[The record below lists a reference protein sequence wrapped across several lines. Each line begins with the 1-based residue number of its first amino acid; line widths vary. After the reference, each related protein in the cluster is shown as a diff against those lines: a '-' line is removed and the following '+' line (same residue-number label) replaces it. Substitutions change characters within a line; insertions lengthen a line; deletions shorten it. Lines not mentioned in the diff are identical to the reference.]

1 MLPANE
7 PQNNWPR
14 PKPAGLLC
22 GIFLAYFAGTIDA
35 WLGPLS
41 CLRQCCLQ
49 PYRGGGLR
57 GRTMETGGKSI
68 RRPPASAASVCV
80 SGGSAERWRN
90 RVSPAPS
97 GSSSD
102 IRMSAKQA
110 GGRNNRLHAAERS
123 LEHGSEKYR
132 VVCYFSWSPVTHT
145 RLVEQCCVNA
155 ASLRRYTQVS
165 QRHRCVTA
173 TTYVHAVLH
182 QQVLSSP
189 NPAAA
194 ANVCDVTSCAV
205 LTVFALSQSRD

>member
-1 MLPANE
+1 MAEQWRLEENPYAVHQ
-7 PQNNWPR
+7 PV
-14 PKPAGLLC
+14 LLVC
-22 GIFLAYFAGTIDA
+22 E
-35 WLGPLS
+35 S
-41 CLRQCCLQ
+41 
-49 PYRGGGLR
+49 GGGLR
-57 GRTMETGGKSI
+57 LLAAAAAATLGC
-68 RRPPASAASVCV
+68 RRSK
-80 SGGSAERWRN
+80 R
-90 RVSPAPS
+90 
-97 GSSSD
+97 
-102 IRMSAKQA
+102 A
-110 GGRNNRLHAAERS
+110 GGGNNGLHAAERS

-132 VVCYFSWSPVTHT
+132 VVCYFSWSPVTPT

-205 LTVFALSQSRD
+205 FTVFALSQGRD